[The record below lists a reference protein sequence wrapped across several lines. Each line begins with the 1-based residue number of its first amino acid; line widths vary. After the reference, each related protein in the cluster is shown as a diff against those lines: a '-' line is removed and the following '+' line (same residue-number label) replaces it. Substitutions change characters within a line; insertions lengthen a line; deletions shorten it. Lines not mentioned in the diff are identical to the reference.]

1 MLVEEA
7 NHFDYNTVALEQTII
22 NFVTRGDTS
31 ALKDLISN
39 VSAIRGGV
47 LAYDQL
53 RQLKNTFIVTAT
65 LVSRAAIRG
74 GMDIND
80 ALSLS
85 DAYIQKCELFND
97 MERITNLQYHMI
109 FDYAEK
115 VEKLRFGNTTSKLIL
130 DVRNYVHNHLSEAI
144 SIEQMAKDLFISR
157 SWLAVRFKKD
167 TTITLTDYILKE
179 KIEEAKRFLQ
189 YTNKPITAISAYLGF
204 SSQSHFSRAFKKYTK
219 MLPNE
224 YRKLN
229 AN

>member
-85 DAYIQKCELFND
+85 DAYIQKRELFND